1 MKTFKQ
7 WMKDTY
13 DREELRAIA
22 DHGCQSGVAGGMIYY
37 NETCALYDKH
47 SEEMHD
53 MLHEHEENFGEMPQY
68 VIENL
73 GCIIGFK
80 NSVVW
85 FCAEVLAQ
93 DMTNDEVEA

>member
-7 WMKDTY
+7 WLKDTY
-13 DREELRAIA
+13 DHTDLQAIA
-22 DHGCQSGVAGGMIYY
+22 EHGCQSGVAGGMIYY
-37 NETCALYDKH
+37 HETCALYDKH
-47 SEEMHD
+47 AEELHD
-53 MLHEHEENFGEMPQY
+53 MLYEHEQNFGDMPQY

-73 GCIIGFK
+73 GCIKGFK
-80 NSVVW
+80 NAVVW